1 MIYFS
6 SIPNEQV
13 LDPSL
18 IDDILQV
25 MNRDNTLVKCFRMV
39 RDFREVYCDV
49 PVQLRLFRN
58 RSYDPRTYNV
68 PEVGEVA
75 ALIVG
80 DFDSSEDGRDI
91 VVRERDGNLQRI
103 HETHAKYIPLQYPL
117 LFPFGEDQYQENI
130 ELNTVTS
137 SSSVKKR
144 RRVSLREFIAF
155 RLHERGLE
163 NSIIFYGR
171 RLFQQFIVDAYSMIE
186 SQRLSWLRSNQGTIR
201 SGFLAGLEEAVSR
214 DDIDA
219 SSLGARIVLPASFT
233 GGKRYM
239 FNNCQ
244 DAMAICK
251 KHGYPDLFLTFTC
264 NPKWIEIRRHLA
276 QSGNH
281 ASDRP
286 DISCRV
292 FQLKLE
298 EMMNDFRDGKFF
310 GRVIGSKLFYVFIL
324 LISHLFYLMRVS
336 YALHFP

>member
-1 MIYFS
+1 VICIVIMCCNVFLLFNCS

-13 LDPSL
+13 LDSSL
-18 IDDILQV
+18 IDDILHV
-25 MNRDNTLVKCFRMV
+25 MDESNTLVKCFRMV
-39 RDFREVYCDV
+39 RDFREVYHNV

-58 RSYDPRTYNV
+58 RNYDPRTYNV

-130 ELNTVTS
+130 GLNSLTTS
-137 SSSVKKR
+137 SSVNKR

-155 RLHERGLE
+155 RLQERAVE

-186 SQRLSWLRSNQGTIR
+186 SQRLSWLRSNQGSIR
-201 SGFLAGLEEAVSR
+201 SGFLAGIEEAVSR
-214 DDIDA
+214 GDIEA
-219 SSLGARIVLPASFT
+219 SSLGSRVVLPASFT

-251 KHGYPDLFLTFTC
+251 RYGYPDLFLTFTC
-264 NPKWIEIRRHLA
+264 NPKWIEIRRHLNR
-276 QSGNH
+276 SGNH
-281 ASDRP
+281 APYRP

-292 FQLKLE
+292 FQMKLE
-298 EMMNDFRDGKFF
+298 EMMNDFKEGKIF
-310 GRVIGSKLFYVFIL
+310 GRVIGSKL
-324 LISHLFYLMRVS
+324 LFRNFFV
-336 YALHFP
+336 